1 MGNDNTDGRHRKG
14 FHPTEAHRRKF
25 YKNVA
30 VLLALVAMG
39 ALLYFIGVVK
49 MMGA

>member
-1 MGNDNTDGRHRKG
+1 MGNDSTDGRPRKG

-25 YKNVA
+25 TKNIA
-30 VLLALVAMG
+30 ILLALLGIG